1 MRHRIEE
8 DALGRVNVPA
18 DAYYGSETQR
28 NLDNFKIS
36 GFRLSKDFIVSYAI
50 LKKAAAKANMR
61 TGKLDK
67 RKGNAIMKACNEVIG
82 GRLSDQFRIDAYQ
95 AGAGTSTNMNLNEVI
110 ANRAI
115 EMLGGR
121 KGDYRIVHPND
132 HVNMSQSTND
142 TFHSVIHITAHTMV
156 KDSSWDP

>member
-67 RKGNAIMKACNEVIG
+67 RK
-82 GRLSDQFRIDAYQ
+82 
-95 AGAGTSTNMNLNEVI
+95 
-110 ANRAI
+110 
-115 EMLGGR
+115 
-121 KGDYRIVHPND
+121 
-132 HVNMSQSTND
+132 
-142 TFHSVIHITAHTMV
+142 
-156 KDSSWDP
+156 